1 MIGAKNSISVK
12 ALSTVVA
19 VVMAIAGVGYGFAE
33 VLATKASKI
42 ALAQTDAKANYGLHA
57 LLARVIAE
65 LAILKNKSEA
75 DKTADDWDQITFLR
89 TEIQRLRN
97 LISGGGS

>member
-1 MIGAKNSISVK
+1 MISAKNSISVK
-12 ALSTVVA
+12 ALATIVGIVLTL
-19 VVMAIAGVGYGFAE
+19 AGAGYGFAQ

-65 LAILKNKSEA
+65 VTLLKDKPEA

-89 TEIQRLRN
+89 VEIQRLRK
-97 LISGGGS
+97 LISGGGT